1 MVSEM
6 VMWRL
11 EHCDCKRKQRVA
23 LCMIREMN
31 ASFDEAL
38 RVCVSDFKRI

>member
-1 MVSEM
+1 MVSEIG
-6 VMWRL
+6 V
-11 EHCDCKRKQRVA
+11 EHCYCKSKQRAA

-38 RVCVSDFKRI
+38 CVCGSDFKCI